1 VPGGSGDS
9 IRATGERFVCV
20 VDMPAFVQKAN
31 RKVCLD
37 EVLGRGSAVPAQG
50 FTRIAFDAVA
60 QLMKKAR
67 PVLGHR
73 IALVRR
79 THDACQDLLER
90 RRHLFALISSHAHRS
105 GAARRVSR
113 KDNGF

>member
-73 IALVRR
+73 ITFVRLA
-79 THDACQDLLER
+79 HDACQDLLER
-90 RRHLFALISSHAHRS
+90 RLHLFALILSHAHTS
-105 GAARRVSR
+105 GAAMRVSR